1 MRAAATLAWDTRTRT
16 SPGPHTRQE
25 TDGSGRTRHR
35 YPRFVPTSVDA
46 TLAHAEAL
54 VADLERDM
62 TWQTP
67 DVGYRGYWKNED
79 GTKAFSHPGSC

>member
-1 MRAAATLAWDTRTRT
+1 
-16 SPGPHTRQE
+16 
-25 TDGSGRTRHR
+25 
-35 YPRFVPTSVDA
+35 
-46 TLAHAEAL
+46 
-54 VADLERDM
+54 M